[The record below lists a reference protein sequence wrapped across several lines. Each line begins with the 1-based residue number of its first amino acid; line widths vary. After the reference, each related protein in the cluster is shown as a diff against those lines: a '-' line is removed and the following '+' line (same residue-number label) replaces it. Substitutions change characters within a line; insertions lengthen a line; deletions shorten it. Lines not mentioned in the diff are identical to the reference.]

1 MPVPRKPGKKSADP
15 VDPVEPAE
23 KAVVEEKLQ
32 LVVEEAKRLDA
43 HIQDLTTI
51 LVRSH
56 FRVL

>member
-1 MPVPRKPGKKSADP
+1 MAIHRNQGKKCADP
-15 VDPVEPAE
+15 VVPVEPAKKE
-23 KAVVEEKLQ
+23 EVEEKLQ
-32 LVVEEAKRLDA
+32 LVVDEAKRLDA

>member
-1 MPVPRKPGKKSADP
+1 MAVHRKQGKESA
-15 VDPVEPAE
+15 DPVEPAKKE
-23 KAVVEEKLQ
+23 EVEEKLQ

-51 LVRSH
+51 LARSH